1 MSTWLYTHVLEG
13 ISVQMPICLNVCP
26 SVHRSVCM
34 KVYLCLSKCP
44 YAHLYVCPNDH
55 PLEHVCLYVCSS
67 VNYVLYHTFVR
78 MLIFLECS
86 SVQMSITLM
95 SLSILTSIFLDTC
108 LSDHPSVG
116 TCLSEHLFICL
127 NVQLCE
133 CLFIC
138 LNVCLN
144 ICLCEW
150 FPFEKSICIN
160 ICPFVWILM
169 GLRAHVLES
178 VWHTPIYQN
187 TSICLNVFWM
197 SICLKVCLCECLNNH
212 LHEPLSV
219 QTSIWTCLSVLTS
232 VHASAHLSVRTTV
245 CLNICPSV

>member
-1 MSTWLYTHVLEG
+1 
-13 ISVQMPICLNVCP
+13 
-26 SVHRSVCM
+26 
-34 KVYLCLSKCP
+34 
-44 YAHLYVCPNDH
+44 
-55 PLEHVCLYVCSS
+55 
-67 VNYVLYHTFVR
+67 
-78 MLIFLECS
+78 
-86 SVQMSITLM
+86 MSITLM

-178 VWHTPIYQN
+178 VWHTPIYRN

-212 LHEPLSV
+212 LHEPLSIC
-219 QTSIWTCLSVLTS
+219 TDI
-232 VHASAHLSVRTTV
+232 HLNMFV
-245 CLNICPSV
+245 CINICPCICTSVCENNCLPKHLSICLIKNSLPQIMQKSNSPNYNSIASSLFLGW